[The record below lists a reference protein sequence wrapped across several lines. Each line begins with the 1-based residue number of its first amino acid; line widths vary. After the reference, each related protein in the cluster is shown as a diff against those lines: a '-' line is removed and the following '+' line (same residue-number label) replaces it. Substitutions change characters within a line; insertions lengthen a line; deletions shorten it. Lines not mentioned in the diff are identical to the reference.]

1 MNIFAPKQFLN
12 VSGFALSDIF
22 EEIPVVWEAIS
33 KIEKFVK
40 LSLSKKLP
48 KRNVFVGK
56 GTVVEK
62 GAFVKGPAIIGK
74 NCFIA
79 HGAYIR
85 ENVIIGDNVKIGH
98 ACEIKNSI
106 ILNNTHIAHFNYIGD
121 SVIGNNVNF
130 GAGAITANFR
140 LDGKNVFVRNNSL
153 KIDSKLLKFG
163 AIVGDG
169 TKIGVGAVLNPGTV
183 LGKNCVVYPLINV
196 FGLYTDNKV
205 IKK

>member
-85 ENVIIGDNVKIGH
+85 ENVIIG
-98 ACEIKNSI
+98 
-106 ILNNTHIAHFNYIGD
+106 
-121 SVIGNNVNF
+121 NNVNF

>member
-12 VSGFALSDIF
+12 LSGFALSDIF

-74 NCFIA
+74 NCFI
-79 HGAYIR
+79 
-85 ENVIIGDNVKIGH
+85 
-98 ACEIKNSI
+98 
-106 ILNNTHIAHFNYIGD
+106 
-121 SVIGNNVNF
+121 
-130 GAGAITANFR
+130 
-140 LDGKNVFVRNNSL
+140 RNNSL